1 VSTASTKSRNPK
13 QNRKTETAES
23 KTKAAGTLGLAAQES
38 PPAELSERVW
48 TICSLLILAVAAI
61 LRLYHLSLVP
71 FHHDEGVNGN
81 FLVRLVREGFYHYD
95 PENYHG
101 PTLYYFTAIISWIL
115 RFFLGESAQNTY
127 GLNTV
132 TLRLVPALFGLAT
145 IWLVL
150 LLRRHI
156 GTVGSLCAA
165 ALLAVSP
172 GAVYLARYFI
182 HETLF
187 VFFTLAVVVA
197 VLKFY
202 EDGHPVYLVLAS
214 ASAALLFATK
224 ETFIINVPVLLLA
237 FASTKLYQW
246 LRLWFRKEQKSSK
259 KSRGRRETYR
269 ERLENRVAGMGGP
282 TRLLLLGGLAVAVF
296 VLVSV
301 LFYSSFFTNS
311 KGIYDSLRT
320 FQVWTKTG
328 QSAHTHPSYNLDERG
343 VINWKYIEWLGLQE
357 SPLLLLGVMGAGLAL
372 WRPKNTFAL
381 FAAFW
386 AFGTLAAYSLV
397 PYKTPW
403 LCLNFIVPL
412 ALVAGSVFQTL
423 YSSSG
428 RHSLPV
434 LVPILALAVSLSSY
448 QAIDLDFFNYDNDR
462 KTVGFSIGKYEYKPQ
477 YYVYVYAHT
486 RREMLALVDEINRI
500 AKASGE
506 GDRIG
511 ITIVS
516 PDYWPLPWYLRDYKR
531 VGYHGGMTTS
541 NEPIIIAKEN
551 QGAEVQ
557 AMYGDRY
564 RQISSGFNEA
574 GGYALRPAVDLLLYV
589 RNDVPQ

>member
-1 VSTASTKSRNPK
+1 VSTASTKSRNRK
-13 QNRKTETAES
+13 QNRKTETS
-23 KTKAAGTLGLAAQES
+23 PSRTRAAAISATQEA
-38 PPAELSERVW
+38 PPCELSERTW
-48 TICSLLILAVAAI
+48 TICSLSILTVGAI

-95 PENYHG
+95 PANYHG

-156 GTVGSLCAA
+156 GTIGSLCAA

-172 GAVYLARYFI
+172 GAVYLSRYFI

-197 VLKFY
+197 VLRFY

-214 ASAALLFATK
+214 VSAALLFATK
-224 ETFIINVPVLLLA
+224 ETFIINLPVLLLA
-237 FASTKLYQW
+237 LASTKLYQW
-246 LRLWFRKEQKSSK
+246 MRLGFRREQKPSK
-259 KSRGRRETYR
+259 KSRGKPETYR
-269 ERLENRVAGMGGP
+269 ERLEHSVASFGGP
-282 TRLLLLGGLAVAVF
+282 TRVILLGSLAVAVF

-311 KGIYDSLRT
+311 NGIYDSLRT

-328 QSAHTHPSYNLDERG
+328 QTAHTHPSYDLDGRG
-343 VINWKYIEWLGLQE
+343 IINWKYVEWLGLQE
-357 SPLLLLGVMGAGLAL
+357 SPLLLLGVIGAGMAL
-372 WRPKNTFAL
+372 WRPKNSFAL
-381 FAAFW
+381 FATFW

-403 LCLNFIVPL
+403 LSLNFIGPL
-412 ALVAGSVFQTL
+412 ALVSGSVFQIL
-423 YSSSG
+423 YDHG
-428 RHSLPV
+428 GKHSLAV
-434 LVPILALAVSLSSY
+434 IIPILALAVSLSSY
-448 QAIDLDFFNYDNDR
+448 QAIDLNFFNYDNDH
-462 KTVGFSIGKYEYKPQ
+462 KTVDLSFGKHEYKPQ

-486 RREMLALVDEINRI
+486 RRETLALVNEINRI

-506 GDRIG
+506 GNRIG

-516 PDYWPLPWYLRDYKR
+516 QDYWPLPWYLRDYTR
-531 VGYHGGMTTS
+531 VGYHARMTPS
-541 NEPIIIAKEN
+541 SEPIIIAKED
-551 QGAEVQ
+551 QQAEVQ
-557 AMYGDRY
+557 AMFGDRY
-564 RQISSGFNEA
+564 TQVHSGFNET
-574 GGYALRPAVDLLLYV
+574 GSYALRPSVDLLLYV
-589 RNDVPQ
+589 RNDVPR

>member
-1 VSTASTKSRNPK
+1 MSTASTKSRNRK
-13 QNRKTETAES
+13 QKRKTETPES
-23 KTKAAGTLGLAAQES
+23 RTKAAAAPPATQES
-38 PPAELSERVW
+38 PPRELSVRTW
-48 TICSLLILAVAAI
+48 TICSISILALAAI
-61 LRLYHLSLVP
+61 LRIYHLSLVP
-71 FHHDEGVNGN
+71 LHHDEGVNGN
-81 FLVRLVREGFYHYD
+81 FLVRLVRDGFYHYD

-132 TLRLVPALFGLAT
+132 TIRLVPALFGIAT

-172 GAVYLARYFI
+172 GAVYLSRYFI

-197 VLKFY
+197 VLNFY

-224 ETFIINVPVLLLA
+224 ETFIINLPVLLLA
-237 FASTKLYQW
+237 LVSTKLYQW
-246 LRLWFRKEQKSSK
+246 MRLGFRREQKPSK
-259 KSRGRRETYR
+259 YNRGRSDTYR
-269 ERLENRVAGMGGP
+269 ERLEDRISYLGGS
-282 TRLLLLGGLAVAVF
+282 TRLLILGSLALAVF
-296 VLVSV
+296 VIVSV
-301 LFYSSFFTNS
+301 LFYSSFFTNFP
-311 KGIYDSLRT
+311 KGVYDSLKT
-320 FQVWTKTG
+320 FAVWTQTG
-328 QSAHTHPSYNLDERG
+328 QKAHVHPY
-343 VINWKYIEWLGLQE
+343 WKYIEWLTLQE
-357 SPLLLLGVMGAGLAL
+357 GALLFLGVIGAVFTL
-372 WRPKNTFAL
+372 WQPRKSFAL

-403 LCLNFIVPL
+403 LTLNLIVPL

-423 YSSSG
+423 YHHDG
-428 RHSLPV
+428 KHALGV
-434 LVPILALAVSLSSY
+434 ILVFMGLAIALGTY
-448 QAIDLDFFNYDNDR
+448 QAIDLNFFNYDNDR
-462 KTVGFSIGKYEYKPQ
+462 RTVDLSSIVPEYRPQ

-486 RREMLALVDEINRI
+486 RREMLPLVDEIDRI

-506 GDRIG
+506 GNRIG

-531 VGYHGGMTTS
+531 AGYHGTMTTS
-541 NEPIIIAKEN
+541 NEPIIIAKEE
-551 QGAEVQ
+551 QQPEVQ
-557 AMYGDRY
+557 AMFGDRY
-564 RQISSGFNEA
+564 MQINSGFNEA
-574 GGYALRPAVDLLLYV
+574 GSYALRPSVDLLLYV
-589 RNDVPQ
+589 RKDVPH